1 MIEKLTKE
9 VKGKIDST
17 RENMEKYISF
27 KVPLKKKLDNSKII
41 TYKLKFIARYRF
53 MPTSLASL
61 VDNLWEL
68 NNKTCKKCMGRKKL
82 NQSAN
87 ILDLKIID

>member
-61 VDNLWEL
+61 VDNL
-68 NNKTCKKCMGRKKL
+68 
-82 NQSAN
+82 
-87 ILDLKIID
+87 

>member
-9 VKGKIDST
+9 FKGKIDST

-41 TYKLKFIARYRF
+41 TYKLKFIASYRF
-53 MPTSLASL
+53 MPTSLESL
-61 VDNLWEL
+61 VDNL
-68 NNKTCKKCMGRKKL
+68 
-82 NQSAN
+82 
-87 ILDLKIID
+87 